1 MKGGIFFFLWSKTGF
16 EFGTSKFE
24 GKQLILNSSSAHKCK
39 MMTCISSSRSSVS
52 ASSFPPPPPPLIF
65 LHLLLPTPA
74 PFPGIN
80 VDSNDQAI
88 PLEVPPPP
96 TNNWWLATVLTLTPA
111 AGAANSWRWQVRI
124 IQVWPALLS
133 MCVLPSVPFKVD
145 FFILW
150 REIPLNIFSHAI
162 SVVSGFPQLRI
173 IALYCESTELKCA
186 SRHDHLQQYRPE
198 SQTFRINFG
207 GTD

>member
-1 MKGGIFFFLWSKTGF
+1 
-16 EFGTSKFE
+16 
-24 GKQLILNSSSAHKCK
+24 
-39 MMTCISSSRSSVS
+39 MMTCISSSRSSVA
-52 ASSFPPPPPPLIF
+52 ASSFPPHPPPLIF
-65 LHLLLPTPA
+65 LHLLLPTLA

-80 VDSNDQAI
+80 VDSHDQAI

-111 AGAANSWRWQVRI
+111 ANVWRWQVRI

-150 REIPLNIFSHAI
+150 REIPLNIFFSC
-162 SVVSGFPQLRI
+162 
-173 IALYCESTELKCA
+173 Y
-186 SRHDHLQQYRPE
+186 
-198 SQTFRINFG
+198 FG
-207 GTD
+207 GLGVSPTTNHCIIL